1 MKAPPPLTP
10 AQKGNFQIAPRPM
23 AEPAL
28 AKMNPKRE
36 LHSEEVV
43 AIKIILFRYSWETPA
58 RGRPRGGK
66 KGAFVAE
73 GFRVKAIRTPP
84 VPAQLAEEKKKG
96 LRVRTAKPAGRV
108 CGDRDHRFILSV
120 GFSAMAS
127 GRREKV
133 NIWQSYVS
141 SLLN

>member
-43 AIKIILFRYSWETPA
+43 AIKNSLSLFVVDS
-58 RGRPRGGK
+58 G
-66 KGAFVAE
+66 E
-73 GFRVKAIRTPP
+73 G
-84 VPAQLAEEKKKG
+84 
-96 LRVRTAKPAGRV
+96 
-108 CGDRDHRFILSV
+108 
-120 GFSAMAS
+120 
-127 GRREKV
+127 
-133 NIWQSYVS
+133 
-141 SLLN
+141 